1 MSFSRPLVR
10 LLVSEGHGPP
20 DNECAAI
27 ERMTADL
34 PWLTSLTRLVI
45 KDQSRFIEQAS
56 VRKEKMDENMRK
68 RAMFNKNATHL
79 SELKLAMADL
89 ERKINVSRTQ
99 QGTLNDRISA
109 RRREKV
115 ELKQP
120 VKLFK
125 PTQETRRVRTA
136 PLAEVVDL
144 CD

>member
-1 MSFSRPLVR
+1 
-10 LLVSEGHGPP
+10 
-20 DNECAAI
+20 
-27 ERMTADL
+27 
-34 PWLTSLTRLVI
+34 
-45 KDQSRFIEQAS
+45 
-56 VRKEKMDENMRK
+56 MDENMRK